1 MKPKST
7 TERRERFEALVC
19 QAEQAMQSN
28 PRRYRMKIA
37 LLAILGYFVI
47 FGMLGVLLMISLLC
61 VWAALS
67 GHAWWLVL
75 VKTKLILVLPALGF
89 VILRSLWVR
98 IKAPTGYRVQKA
110 QCPRLFEE
118 VTYLSSRLRTPRIHR
133 ILIANDFNAAIAQVP
148 RLGIF
153 GWHRN
158 YLILGLPLLL
168 ELSTEQARAVLAHEL
183 GHLSGNHSR
192 FGAWIYR
199 VRLSWCR
206 MLAAFDQ
213 MNHGSW
219 QLPARF
225 FDWYAPYFS
234 AYSFALAR
242 ANEYEAD
249 AVAASLTS
257 SRGMASAL
265 VAVAA
270 LPAVDHERYWEPL
283 SKRVGTE
290 PAAPRTPISDFA
302 RHVRNRTL
310 DTSGCQELLT
320 KFMAKTTNHSDT
332 HPSLRDRLAALGA
345 QAELSLSNGASA
357 ADEWIGSMTGPIL
370 AEFDRQWFQDH
381 EEAWKE
387 QFAHREKMKLRL
399 LELEQKDHAQQTREE
414 RWEVILLNEQLRPD
428 FDPLPSYELYQADY
442 PTDRAADLSIGRL
455 LLRRHDKTGLQYLEN
470 ATEQF
475 QLAGAACEIA
485 LWYADSNNDNA
496 LAEQWRQRAE
506 RQYDLEVMSRQEQT
520 ILSPQDRLKRTNLS
534 DEALAAIGQQLRQV
548 PEVESA
554 WICEKDIQILPTR
567 PVYVL
572 TAQPRSLLSE
582 SKRKAV
588 LERLTSGV
596 QYPGNVFVILTS
608 GNSNMISETVKAL
621 GAKLF

>member
-1 MKPKST
+1 
-7 TERRERFEALVC
+7 
-19 QAEQAMQSN
+19 
-28 PRRYRMKIA
+28 YRVKTA
-37 LLAILGYFVI
+37 LLAILGYLVI

-75 VKTKLILVLPALGF
+75 VKAKLILVLPALGF

-110 QCPRLFEE
+110 QCPRLFDE
-118 VTYLSSRLRTPRIHR
+118 VAHLSSRLRTPRIHR
-133 ILIANDFNAAIAQVP
+133 ILIVNDFNAAIAQVP

-153 GWHRN
+153 GWQRN

-199 VRLSWCR
+199 VRLSWCHI
-206 MLAAFDQ
+206 LAAFNQ
-213 MNHGSW
+213 MKHGSW
-219 QLPARF
+219 QFPARF

-290 PAAPRTPISDFA
+290 PVAPRTPVSDFA
-302 RHVRNRTL
+302 RHLRNRAL
-310 DTSGCQELLT
+310 DTSGCQELLN
-320 KFMAKTTNHSDT
+320 KIMAKATNHSDT

-345 QAELSLSNGASA
+345 QAELSLPSGASA

-370 AEFDRQWFQDH
+370 AEFDRQWLQDN
-381 EEAWKE
+381 EGTWTE

-399 LELEQKDHAQQTREE
+399 LELEQKDPAQQTREE
-414 RWEVILLNEQLRPD
+414 RWEAILLNEYLRPD
-428 FDPLPSYELYQADY
+428 VDALPSYEHYKADY
-442 PTDRAADLSIGRL
+442 PTDSAADLSIGRL
-455 LLRRHDKTGLQYLEN
+455 LLRRHDETGLQYLEK

-475 QLAGAACEIA
+475 QLAGAACENA
-485 LWYADSNNDNA
+485 LWYAENTNDLPLA
-496 LAEQWRQRAE
+496 DKWKRRAEQQF
-506 RQYDLEVMSRQEQT
+506 DLEIMNRQEQT
-520 ILSPQDRLKRTNLS
+520 ILSPQDRLKRTTLS
-534 DEALAAIGQQLRQV
+534 HEALARIRQQLQLV
-548 PEVESA
+548 PEVESI
-554 WICEKDIQILPTR
+554 WICEKDIKILPNH

-572 TAQPRSLLSE
+572 SAQPRRLLSD

-588 LERLTSGV
+588 LDQLTSGV

-608 GNSNMISETVKAL
+608 GNSNMISETVRAL
-621 GAKLF
+621 GVKLF